1 MNCPLKKNFLASL
14 TVVLIVFWVV
24 RPAEASAEAEVRELD
39 VAVGVDEDVVRLD
52 VPVDEAHLVN
62 AVHRHHQLRY
72 VKPEE
77 IK

>member
-1 MNCPLKKNFLASL
+1 M
-14 TVVLIVFWVV
+14 

-62 AVHRHHQLRY
+62 AVHRHHQFRY